1 MSYGRDTSICWHW
14 WWWWWWSS
22 SHFSGTSNFSFVFG
36 CCCCSDTSSIPPRWP
51 VEHGRPATRTAKEHV
66 KSLKVFG
73 REKRLSQGKGQAS
86 EEEEPA
92 SAESFNLFVFFSC
105 SCLQLRMLYARTT
118 LFVVSL
124 NCIVII
130 LLSFLLI
137 LPYYDNYNNLL
148 SDSFLI

>member
-1 MSYGRDTSICWHW
+1 MAETHQSAGTGGGGDGGGGLLPTSAALQTLA
-14 WWWWWWSS
+14 SS
-22 SHFSGTSNFSFVFG
+22 LAAAG
-36 CCCCSDTSSIPPRWP
+36 TSSIPPRWP

-66 KSLKVFG
+66 KSLKVLG
-73 REKRLSQGKGQAS
+73 REKRLSEGKGQVS
-86 EEEEPA
+86 GEEEEPA

-105 SCLQLRMLYARTT
+105 SCLQLRILYARTT

-130 LLSFLLI
+130 LLPFLLI
-137 LPYYDNYNNLL
+137 LPYYDNDNNLL